1 MNSDFPSE
9 PSSRTGSGFLKRNTV
24 LIYGLFVILLLI
36 GLIIAGWTIIQ
47 RKDKVR
53 NSASYSNGQTKA
65 LGEKTLLKAKTT
77 SLSAL
82 SIGSTVAPSQ
92 AKQNDFVLVEM
103 SEAKAEAAKI
113 CALRNLQHFSAAT
126 KWVDKLP
133 FVHDANRVR
142 PLMKRFYEDQ
152 KQLGKEIGSP
162 DSISFYRLGTMQ
174 IQHIICNT
182 SSAEG
187 QLELAMRL
195 QPNGDYLLDWECY
208 VGASAMDWTDFK
220 KLKPAVNTLFRVYAI
235 EDDYFNFEFSD
246 SSRFICLKLLSSD
259 NTETLYAYCE
269 HDSSLAKDLKKFL
282 IRDSS
287 VPLTLMLAYPENA
300 KSNNCVHLREI
311 IANRWLLP

>member
-1 MNSDFPSE
+1 
-9 PSSRTGSGFLKRNTV
+9 
-24 LIYGLFVILLLI
+24 
-36 GLIIAGWTIIQ
+36 
-47 RKDKVR
+47 
-53 NSASYSNGQTKA
+53 
-65 LGEKTLLKAKTT
+65 
-77 SLSAL
+77 
-82 SIGSTVAPSQ
+82 
-92 AKQNDFVLVEM
+92 
-103 SEAKAEAAKI
+103 
-113 CALRNLQHFSAAT
+113 
-126 KWVDKLP
+126 
-133 FVHDANRVR
+133 
-142 PLMKRFYEDQ
+142 MKRFYEDQ

-195 QPNGDYLLDWECY
+195 QPNGDYLLDWESY

-246 SSRFICLKLLSSD
+246 HSRFMCLKLLSSD
-259 NTETLYAYCE
+259 NSETLYAYCYN
-269 HDSSLAKDLKKFL
+269 DSNLARDIKKYL
-282 IRDSS
+282 IKDSS